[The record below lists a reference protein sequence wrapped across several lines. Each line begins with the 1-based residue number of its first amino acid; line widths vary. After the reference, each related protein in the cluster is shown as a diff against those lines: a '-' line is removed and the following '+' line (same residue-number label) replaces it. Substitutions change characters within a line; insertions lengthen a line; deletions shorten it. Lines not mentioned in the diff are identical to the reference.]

1 MLIILLQEL
10 IILVSNLM
18 NKINYVIHYRNL
30 QQCRKLGIKLKKI
43 HRILKFKQKVW
54 MKLDIDFN
62 TKKKKR

>member
-1 MLIILLQEL
+1 
-10 IILVSNLM
+10 M